1 VPELSGRELL
11 HEWQNLMESVFASAA
26 SLAGR
31 SQLPRQLQDAT
42 ERQLELLGEILERER
57 GLQREVAALIVAP
70 VDAIFDLLEQSG
82 TAFRRQ
88 AETLEA
94 AGRAL
99 EETASL
105 MKDQAELFAQTVG
118 TLRQPHELARAAAG
132 LERRPAKGE
141 GRQSGD

>member
-1 VPELSGRELL
+1 MPELSGRELL
-11 HEWQNLMESVFASAA
+11 HEWQKLMESVFASAS

-31 SQLPRQLQDAT
+31 SELPRQLQDAT

-82 TAFRRQ
+82 TALRRQ
-88 AETLEA
+88 AETVGA

-105 MKDQAELFAQTVG
+105 MRDQAELFTQTVG

>member
-11 HEWQNLMESVFASAA
+11 HEWQRLMESVFSSAA

-31 SQLPRQLQDAT
+31 SQLPRQLQDAMQ
-42 ERQLELLGEILERER
+42 RQLELLGEILERER
-57 GLQREVAALIVAP
+57 VLQKELAGRLVAP
-70 VDAIFDLLEQSG
+70 ADAIFDLLEQSG
-82 TAFRRQ
+82 TTLRRQ

-99 EETASL
+99 EETAAL
-105 MKDQAELFAQTVG
+105 MKEQAEVFSQTIG

-132 LERRPAKGE
+132 LERRP
-141 GRQSGD
+141 GRGGGGGSGD

>member
-1 VPELSGRELL
+1 MPELSGRELL
-11 HEWQNLMESVFASAA
+11 QEWQRLMESVFASAA
-26 SLAGR
+26 SLTGR
-31 SQLPRQLQDAT
+31 TQLPRQLQGAL
-42 ERQLELLGEILERER
+42 EGQLELLGEILEREQ
-57 GLQREVAALIVAP
+57 GLQREVVGLIAAP

-82 TAFRRQ
+82 TTLRRQ

-105 MKDQAELFAQTVG
+105 MKDQAELFAQAVG

-132 LERRPAKGE
+132 LERRPPKG
-141 GRQSGD
+141 GGTGSAG